1 VQIPGVIP
9 SPAKVGSYEVTLEGN
24 IGTAAASKG
33 KKARLGESVGV
44 HHQLSVL
51 EFQLHVS
58 RKETQKG
65 QRQKGRKKKGVG
77 GKEILPARCPSF
89 M

>member
-9 SPAKVGSYEVTLEGN
+9 SPAKVGSYEVTLVGK
-24 IGTAAASKG
+24 IGTVAASKG

-51 EFQLHVS
+51 GFSAPCLS
-58 RKETQKG
+58 KG
-65 QRQKGRKKKGVG
+65 NPKRAKTKRKKKGGVG